1 MIIPGIILILLAI
14 VGGLVVFLIG
24 LLGWFILKLM
34 KEELHLD
41 ITTNEND
48 PEIKSS
54 QE

>member
-24 LLGWFILKLM
+24 FLGWVILNLM
-34 KEELHLD
+34 KEELHLH

>member
-24 LLGWFILKLM
+24 LLSWFILKLM
-34 KEELHLD
+34 KEELHLH

-48 PEIKSS
+48 PEINSS